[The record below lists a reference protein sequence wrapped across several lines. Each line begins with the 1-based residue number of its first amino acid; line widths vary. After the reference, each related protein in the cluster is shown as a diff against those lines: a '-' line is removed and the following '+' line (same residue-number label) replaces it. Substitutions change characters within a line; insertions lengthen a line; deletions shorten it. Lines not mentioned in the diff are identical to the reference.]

1 MEQREEE
8 SNAQAKAKS
17 LTGDSIERRDSSV
30 DFTEIVEVS

>member
-17 LTGDSIERRDSSV
+17 LTDDSVERRDLSF